1 MSSDCTNGTAAAG
14 CNLKE
19 AGDFIERVKGM
30 GATAVVVG
38 SVSVRFGEP
47 PVADRKP
54 RPPMTAREIQEY
66 SA

>member
-1 MSSDCTNGTAAAG
+1 MSSDCTSGTAAAG

-38 SVSVRFGEP
+38 DVSVRFSEAP
-47 PVADRKP
+47 AVRKKVES
-54 RPPMTAREIQEY
+54 MTPQEIREW